1 MGHGQIAGGY
11 GDMSHILSIYG
22 IYGFWV
28 KGILLHLYWGNNNWW
43 IQNDWNL
50 RVLGQHWVH
59 PTRYHQNKPDLPSS
73 IFLNEFIRAYMG
85 LLKPQASR

>member
-28 KGILLHLYWGNNNWW
+28 KGILLHLYWGKITDEYKTIEIYGCWASTEYTQPGTTKTN
-43 IQNDWNL
+43 QTFQ
-50 RVLGQHWVH
+50 VL
-59 PTRYHQNKPDLPSS
+59 
-73 IFLNEFIRAYMG
+73 FF
-85 LLKPQASR
+85 